1 MQPLQK
7 LLAAGQPII
16 LDGAMGTMLMNAGL
30 EAGNAPEKWNVLHP
44 EIIQKIHRDYIHAG
58 AQIILTNSFGG
69 NRYRLAL
76 HRLADRAD
84 EFNKSAAANARIEAD
99 KANRLVIVA
108 GSMGPTGQLLKPL
121 GTITAEEA
129 QKAFADQAAAL
140 AEGGVDM
147 FWIETMSDL
156 EEVKAAVR
164 GIRSVSTLPISATMS
179 FDTNGH
185 TMMGVSPGKAM
196 EVLGKLDLFSIGA
209 NCGTGPEKLQ
219 EALKLMRK
227 VNPNALLVAKANAG
241 IPQLIDDQEIY
252 NGTPQVMAEYAIQ
265 AREIG
270 AALIGGCCGNT
281 PEHIKAIAKAL
292 SSAATE

>member
-227 VNPNALLVAKANAG
+227 VNSNALLVAKANAG